1 MDTIRL
7 PRPATSTPVETAMAA
22 RHTSREFAARE
33 LSDQHLSD
41 LLWAMYGVNRPDGKY
56 PSTEQM
62 DDYIRQYKEG
72 LLNTI
77 KGKIDGAS

>member
-1 MDTIRL
+1 MSMTNLFKI
-7 PRPATSTPVETAMAA
+7 
-22 RHTSREFAARE
+22 EFLDDRYII
-33 LSDQHLSD
+33 QGHLTFP
-41 LLWAMYGVNRPDGKY
+41 YGKY